1 MNQDDR
7 TTGAFDYEM
16 KTRAV
21 DSHEFRARLRIV
33 VSDARSDI
41 ALLESSGYFHDW
53 CSSLSASA
61 DVSGSRTL
69 LTTETERHKVS
80 EGEIFVRPGE
90 TTLTQII
97 DLSTS
102 QV

>member
-1 MNQDDR
+1 MNQNDR

-16 KTRAV
+16 QTRAI
-21 DSHEFRARLRIV
+21 DGDEFRVRLRIV
-33 VSDARSDI
+33 MSDARSDI
-41 ALLESSGYFHDW
+41 ALLESSRYFHDW

-61 DVSGSRTL
+61 DVSGSPKR